1 MCETSKVILHFQV
14 FYWAHKLYF
23 LYWMLLVFHTPTFWK
38 WFIAPATVYGLE
50 LIRRI
55 FYSRSTGRG
64 STVIQE
70 GSMLPSNVVKL
81 IIQRPNKFEF
91 CPGDWM
97 KIKIPVITQ
106 YEWHC
111 FTISSAP
118 EEMVSVFD

>member
-1 MCETSKVILHFQV
+1 MCETNKVFLHFQV

-23 LYWMLLVFHTPTFWK
+23 LYWMLLVFHAPAFWK

-55 FYSRSTGRG
+55 LYSRSTGRG
-64 STVIQE
+64 CTVIQE
-70 GSMLPSNVVKL
+70 GIILPSNVVKL
-81 IIQRPNKFEF
+81 TIQRPNKFEF

-97 KIKIPVITQ
+97 KVKIPVITHH
-106 YEWHC
+106 EWHC

-118 EEMVSVFD
+118 EEMVGVLY